1 MKKYS
6 YFIDNVQVK
15 KCEFFTQLKKYSY
28 RDRLVDVINGW
39 CGVSIR
45 EFDEKKY
52 KERMRDINNGYVVL
66 VMDGNTSKS
75 FKRKEVK
82 I

>member
-1 MKKYS
+1 MKKYN

-15 KCEFFTQLKKYSY
+15 RSEFFTQLKQYSY

-52 KERMRDINNGYVVL
+52 KERMRDISNGYVVL
-66 VMDGNTSKS
+66 IFVENVSKA
-75 FKRKEVK
+75 FTRREA
-82 I
+82 

>member
-1 MKKYS
+1 MKKYN

-15 KCEFFTQLKKYSY
+15 RNEFFAQLKQYSY

-39 CGVSIR
+39 CGVSVR

-66 VMDGNTSKS
+66 VFVENVSKA
-75 FKRKEVK
+75 FKRTEA
-82 I
+82 

>member
-1 MKKYS
+1 MRKKYN

-15 KCEFFTQLKKYSY
+15 RSEFFAQLKKYSY
-28 RDRLVDVINGW
+28 KDRLVDVINGW

-66 VMDGNTSKS
+66 VFVENVSKS
-75 FKRKEVK
+75 FKRREA
-82 I
+82 